1 MKSLRYILLLAVTL
15 LTVEASAKL
24 ELTDNIYMFGFSAS
38 FKDSVIYAT
47 DIQNPQG
54 LWIDTKHDYLINRD
68 EYSHQLKVYL
78 AEKQQ
83 QENRVCMVFFYTKKK
98 KAEKEYLKL
107 MKKYK
112 QGYEVRYLNEND
124 FKFEPID
131 SDPEEEE

>member
-78 AEKQQ
+78 AEKLQ

-112 QGYEVRYLNEND
+112 KGYEIRYLNEND
-124 FKFEPID
+124 FKFEAID

>member
-78 AEKQQ
+78 AEKLQ

-112 QGYEVRYLNEND
+112 HGYEVRYLNEND

>member
-68 EYSHQLKVYL
+68 EYSHQLKEYL
-78 AEKQQ
+78 TDKLQQ
-83 QENRVCMVFFYTKKK
+83 PNRVCMVFFYTKKK

>member
-78 AEKQQ
+78 AEKLQ

-124 FKFEPID
+124 FKFEAID